1 MFQIVFQS
9 IWLCYLNV
17 VYTFP
22 LDYELQLV
30 HAVGGIQK
38 TIIPGE
44 DSYEWINLLTSKL
57 EKALLIIC
65 FRQEKNSLELVV
77 YMVSS
82 L

>member
-1 MFQIVFQS
+1 M
-9 IWLCYLNV
+9 
-17 VYTFP
+17 
-22 LDYELQLV
+22 